1 MELCSLPQHR
11 IPDGKIMRT
20 PKSTYVI
27 PRSARISPKKT
38 LQSPRTRG
46 GFASTRE
53 ARATR
58 FRSAWSAVES
68 VDDFETHLAGSA
80 GDGAE
85 SSFIVSRIQVLRLC
99 PNDIH
104 DLLAR
109 HFPHLHFVR
118 FLGTGSDVC
127 GFL

>member
-46 GFASTRE
+46 GF
-53 ARATR
+53 R
-58 FRSAWSAVES
+58 FRSAWCAVES

-80 GDGAE
+80 GDDAE
-85 SSFIVSRIQVLRLC
+85 SSFIVSRIQVLRLRL
-99 PNDIH
+99 NDIH

-109 HFPHLHFVR
+109 YFANLRLVG
-118 FLGTGSDVC
+118 FLGTGGDVC